1 MFCSCIR
8 PCRSAGQCTGAYGGD
23 GDGDK
28 RVMIAMLLRMKWM
41 WSSLIRMRMRVS
53 FGIRDICDFVAP
65 SLVRSGTCGT
75 PWMMAVKN

>member
-1 MFCSCIR
+1 VFCSCIR

-28 RVMIAMLLRMKWM
+28 RVIAMLIRMKRM
-41 WSSLIRMRMRVS
+41 WSSLIRTRMRVS
-53 FGIRDICDFVAP
+53 CGIHDICDFVAP